1 MFSSHLDMAPFSM
14 SHPSI
19 FCKPA
24 GNTLSCVETTQCAA
38 NEQRLLCLVGS
49 VGSIDTSGQHRR
61 ERQCIQYRRYIQ
73 YGQYREH
80 I

>member
-19 FCKPA
+19 FCKPP

-49 VGSIDTSGQHRR
+49 VGSRVTISLNFDKKCKKATGF
-61 ERQCIQYRRYIQ
+61 
-73 YGQYREH
+73 
-80 I
+80 

>member
-49 VGSIDTSGQHRR
+49 VGSIVTISLNFDKKCKKATGF
-61 ERQCIQYRRYIQ
+61 
-73 YGQYREH
+73 
-80 I
+80 